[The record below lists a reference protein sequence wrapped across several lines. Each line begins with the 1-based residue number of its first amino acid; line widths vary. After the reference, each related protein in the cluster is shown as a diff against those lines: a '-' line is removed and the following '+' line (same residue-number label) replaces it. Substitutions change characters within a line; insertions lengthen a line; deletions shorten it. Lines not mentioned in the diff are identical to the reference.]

1 MTELVV
7 RLVFSLAVVLGL
19 LLLCVRFAGRRFTSR
34 GDALVQVVHRQAISR
49 SAAVSVVNVGGR
61 VLVLGTTEQEVR
73 LLTELDPASLELD
86 DDTDAHDADEESD
99 ELLRTLDHPAL
110 AVVRDRPTSIALEL
124 LAQEPQALVT
134 EPAAQPV
141 APAAH
146 GRHAAPRHGGARRA
160 APRPSRAARTPQA
173 SRTATKDT
181 PLAGSVLSPSTWKQA
196 WGAATGRAS

>member
-86 DDTDAHDADEESD
+86 EAERDDDDDTESLSTV
-99 ELLRTLDHPAL
+99 EHPAL
-110 AVVRDRPTSIALEL
+110 AVVRDRPSSIALEL
-124 LAQEPQALVT
+124 LAQEPQALPPAA
-134 EPAAQPV
+134 EPAAVPR
-141 APAAH
+141 
-146 GRHAAPRHGGARRA
+146 GRHAAPRHAGARRA
-160 APRPSRAARTPQA
+160 APKPTRAARP
-173 SRTATKDT
+173 ATKDT